1 MSAKARYNRPGIR
14 KKLAILLA
22 LIAGILAFQYAAA
35 QSGSSQI
42 NLNSPVSFPV
52 DI

>member
-1 MSAKARYNRPGIR
+1 MTTKARHNQPGIR

-35 QSGSSQI
+35 QSGSGQI

>member
-1 MSAKARYNRPGIR
+1 MDTHMKLLKAAALFLVAGLITFGIV
-14 KKLAILLA
+14 KMT
-22 LIAGILAFQYAAA
+22 AA
-35 QSGSSQI
+35 QSGSAL